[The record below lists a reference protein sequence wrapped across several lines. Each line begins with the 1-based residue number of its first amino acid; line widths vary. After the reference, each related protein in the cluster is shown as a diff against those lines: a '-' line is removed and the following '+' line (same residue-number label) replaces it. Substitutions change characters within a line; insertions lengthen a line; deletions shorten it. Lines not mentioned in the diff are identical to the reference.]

1 MKIRIEKPEDKQ
13 AIYAVNMAAFRTSA
27 EAELVDTLRDEPIPT
42 ISLVADI
49 DDKIVGHIFFSPVS
63 LNKQPTLRIIG
74 LAPMAVLPDY
84 QNQGIGSALV
94 PAGLDACKKAGY
106 QAAVVL
112 GHPEFYPRFGFLPS
126 IHFGIDSEYDVPP
139 EVFMMLELEE
149 HALRNTSG
157 RIHYH
162 PAFAG
167 V

>member
-13 AIYAVNMAAFRTSA
+13 AIYAVNKAVFPTNA
-27 EAELVDTLRDEPIPT
+27 EAKLVDTLRAEPIPT
-42 ISLVADI
+42 ISLVAEI

-63 LNKQPTLRIIG
+63 LSGHPELLVIG

-84 QNQGIGSALV
+84 QNQGIGLALV
-94 PAGLDACKKAGY
+94 TAGLDACKEAGY

-126 IHFGIDSEYDVPP
+126 TQFNIDSEYDVPP
-139 EVFMMLELEE
+139 EVFMTLELEE
-149 HALRNTSG
+149 HALINKNG